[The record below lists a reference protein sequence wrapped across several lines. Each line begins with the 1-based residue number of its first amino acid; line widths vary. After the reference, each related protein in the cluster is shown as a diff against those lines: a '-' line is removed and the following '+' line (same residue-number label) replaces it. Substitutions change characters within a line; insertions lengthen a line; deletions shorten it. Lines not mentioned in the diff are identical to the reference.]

1 MGKVRKQKE
10 RFALK
15 ISISAFFSERKNKN
29 FLLPKFGYFTYFN
42 KQLKKGAFCTFFS
55 WKIYKE
61 FRFVFR

>member
-29 FLLPKFGYFTYFN
+29 FLLLKVTYFN
-42 KQLKKGAFCTFFS
+42 NPMKKGAILTLNPS
-55 WKIYKE
+55 PNGE
-61 FRFVFR
+61 GP

>member
-29 FLLPKFGYFTYFN
+29 FLLLKVTYFTYFN
-42 KQLKKGAFCTFFS
+42 NPMKKGAILTLN
-55 WKIYKE
+55 E
-61 FRFVFR
+61 AV